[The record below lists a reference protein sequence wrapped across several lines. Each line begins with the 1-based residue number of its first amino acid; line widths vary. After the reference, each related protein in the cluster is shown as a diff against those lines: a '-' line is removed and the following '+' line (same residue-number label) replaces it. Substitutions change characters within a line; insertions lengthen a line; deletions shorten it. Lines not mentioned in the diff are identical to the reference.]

1 MKKAFLSIIKRWLI
15 IIIFILLPL
24 SYLSRKIFLLASA
37 YHREKILKKNII
49 ILEAENELLK
59 RRIVDYKKGTLIET
73 KARDDLGM
81 IKKGEKIYIIKK

>member
-1 MKKAFLSIIKRWLI
+1 MKREFLSIIKRWVI

-24 SYLSRKIFLLASA
+24 SYFGRKVFLLVSA
-37 YHREKILKKNII
+37 YHRERTLKKNIV

-59 RRIVDYKKGTLIET
+59 RRIADYKKGSLIEP